1 MPAERLP
8 APPLPAFI
16 AKELP
21 FDRYV
26 VRAAGLH
33 VHVMEVAPGA
43 RSQATGSGQ
52 AATGAGRAELGEAPV
67 APPSPPG
74 SPQPVPP
81 DAGTRPSG
89 SAVVLLHGNPTW
101 SFLWRKVAISLAGDG
116 FRLVM
121 PDLVGLGLSEKPRDP
136 RWHTLPNHAQVV
148 SAVLEALGLERVVL
162 VVHDWGGAIGLL
174 ANADRPD
181 RLAGLVVTNT
191 VVGPP
196 RPGFRPTPFHRFA
209 KAPLVSDLAFRWLGF
224 PQNVLHR
231 TQGDR
236 ASIRGDV
243 AHAYR
248 WPLRARIDRV
258 APLALARMAP
268 TTLDHPSVLHLA
280 RAESLA
286 LAFRGPAAIV
296 WGDRDPILGRAFSR
310 IAKTLP
316 HATVMHTPGGHY
328 LQEEVPDAIAAAIR
342 AVVGQVG
349 SA

>member
-1 MPAERLP
+1 MAAERVP
-8 APPLPAFI
+8 ARPLPSFI
-16 AKELP
+16 ARELP
-21 FDRYV
+21 FERYV
-26 VRAAGLH
+26 LRLEGVH
-33 VHVMEVAPGA
+33 VHVVEQDTAPSQAGVAPAPRETSPSALVPGA
-43 RSQATGSGQ
+43 PGV
-52 AATGAGRAELGEAPV
+52 AAR
-67 APPSPPG
+67 
-74 SPQPVPP
+74 
-81 DAGTRPSG
+81 
-89 SAVVLLHGNPTW
+89 SAVVMLHGNPTW
-101 SFLWRKVAISLAGDG
+101 SFLWRKVAIALAGDG
-116 FRLVM
+116 FRIVM

-136 RWHTLPNHAQVV
+136 RWHTLPNHARII
-148 SAVLEALGLERVVL
+148 SALLDALELERVVL

-174 ANADRPD
+174 ANAERPE

-191 VVGPP
+191 VLGPP
-196 RPGFRPTPFHRFA
+196 RPGFRPSPFHRFA
-209 KAPLVSDLAFRWLGF
+209 NAPVVSDLAFRWLGF

-231 TQGDR
+231 TQGNR
-236 ASIRGDV
+236 ASIRADV

-248 WPLRARIDRV
+248 WPLRVRADRV

-280 RAESLA
+280 RAETLA
-286 LAFRGPAAIV
+286 MAFRGPAAIV

-310 IAKTLP
+310 VAKTLP